1 MKKVTNKNLFKKME
15 QIDNGLQEKSDRI
28 EKNVKYIKHRLDI
41 DTKNRKFI

>member
-28 EKNVKYIKHRLDI
+28 EKNVKYINI
-41 DTKNRKFI
+41 SFGME